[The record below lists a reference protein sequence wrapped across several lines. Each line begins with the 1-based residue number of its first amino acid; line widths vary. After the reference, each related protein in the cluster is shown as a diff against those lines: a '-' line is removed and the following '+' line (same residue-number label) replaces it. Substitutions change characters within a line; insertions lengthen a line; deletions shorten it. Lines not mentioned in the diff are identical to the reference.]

1 MKVCEEQSINKAAGK
16 LFITQQGL
24 SRVIANLE
32 KNLNVKL
39 LERNAR
45 GVFPTEEGQYLYE
58 KCEKLICMLDEIE
71 AGMKQMANRRKRLT
85 IGYACGVM
93 HAFSFQLIQKYKSE
107 HREMEITC
115 EEFLNQ
121 ELIDKI
127 TQSEIDV
134 GFIIGK
140 NSSGE
145 LVKEQLTERQMVILV
160 YPGHPFYEKDGIYIR
175 ELENE
180 PLIMLGERSFLYYEF
195 QRMCRQCGFE
205 PQIVVKTMESA
216 MTRKLCREHVGIG
229 LDVDFELEETALE
242 GRPHGELHAL
252 ARRRIN
258 VGHIA
263 QQAVN
268 VSAVDLD
275 ARSANL
281 ECGASQRQ
289 CHLAQRNERRD
300 GIGARGL
307 RLKAHKHIGAHALPH
322 IENEVVALP
331 SCASPHGI
339 GAGAGFASACGHILD
354 GILRQRKLNL
364 GILAVLELV
373 MNAQLGLHANDRGR
387 ISDNRARRQPALDT
401 IRLHVKRGN
410 PR

>member
-1 MKVCEEQSINKAAGK
+1 MNTKELQYFMKVCEEQSINKAAGK

-180 PLIMLGERSFLYYEF
+180 PLIMQGERSFLYYEF

-242 GRPHGELHAL
+242 GIRKIP
-252 ARRRIN
+252 IM
-258 VGHIA
+258 
-263 QQAVN
+263 
-268 VSAVDLD
+268 D
-275 ARSANL
+275 
-281 ECGASQRQ
+281 
-289 CHLAQRNERRD
+289 HLTWVVQMAYRNDSRNFSNIKEF
-300 GIGARGL
+300 A
-307 RLKAHKHIGAHALPH
+307 AY
-322 IENEVVALP
+322 IEQN
-331 SCASPHGI
+331 
-339 GAGAGFASACGHILD
+339 
-354 GILRQRKLNL
+354 
-364 GILAVLELV
+364 
-373 MNAQLGLHANDRGR
+373 M
-387 ISDNRARRQPALDT
+387 
-401 IRLHVKRGN
+401 
-410 PR
+410 